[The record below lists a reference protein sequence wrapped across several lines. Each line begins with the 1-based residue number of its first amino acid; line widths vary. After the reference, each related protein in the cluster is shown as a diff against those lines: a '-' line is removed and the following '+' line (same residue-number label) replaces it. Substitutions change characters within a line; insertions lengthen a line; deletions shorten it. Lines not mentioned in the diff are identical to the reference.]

1 MNTNFIQVYV
11 KGLDL
16 DDILLQI
23 TKEVFGTGN
32 YELACRI
39 LVKLGLEDKSVRDL
53 FDDFLQK
60 TSSRFRIEILQ
71 EIEISSQ
78 ETILLLEAILNEN
91 DKVVA
96 RKVLHNDQIMQH
108 VSSDVLLRDL
118 REQLAQLIS

>member
-1 MNTNFIQVYV
+1 M
-11 KGLDL
+11 
-16 DDILLQI
+16 LQI

>member
-1 MNTNFIQVYV
+1 M
-11 KGLDL
+11 
-16 DDILLQI
+16 
-23 TKEVFGTGN
+23 
-32 YELACRI
+32 
-39 LVKLGLEDKSVRDL
+39 VKLGLEDKSVRDL